1 MIKMINIISRINL
14 GVMATMGT
22 VLISMYVAMIITS
35 EPANLFGM
43 LGAIGC
49 YIVCVNMMMMSLFN
63 KLLFKMW

>member
-1 MIKMINIISRINL
+1 
-14 GVMATMGT
+14 MATMGT
-22 VLISMYVAMIITS
+22 VLISMYLAMIITS